1 MPTDTAVLERAL
13 IVMAVAMSLQTLL
26 FIGAAV
32 AAFVAWRR
40 AAAALEDAKAKAE
53 TQLAELRTYLDR
65 MAVTVED
72 TALALRRGT
81 ATADGLMT
89 DVRDA
94 MGTVGNTV
102 GSVASVV
109 SAPRAAL
116 AMGLWKG
123 IQIWRKRR
131 AAQQIAATATSDM

>member
-13 IVMAVAMSLQTLL
+13 VIMAIAMSIQTLL
-26 FIGAAV
+26 FVGAAV
-32 AAFVAWRR
+32 GAFMAWRR
-40 AAAALEDAKAKAE
+40 ASAALIEAREKAE
-53 TQLAELRTYLDR
+53 AQVAELRGYLDR
-65 MAVTVED
+65 MAVTVEQ

-81 ATADGLMT
+81 ATADDLMT

-131 AAQQIAATATSDM
+131 AAQRLAAEATSDM

>member
-1 MPTDTAVLERAL
+1 
-13 IVMAVAMSLQTLL
+13 MAIAMSIQTLL
-26 FIGAAV
+26 FVGAAIGA
-32 AAFVAWRR
+32 FIAWRR
-40 AAAALEDAKAKAE
+40 ASAALVEARVKAE
-53 TQLAELRTYLDR
+53 TQVAELRTYLDR
-65 MAVTVED
+65 MAVTVEE
-72 TALALRRGT
+72 TAQALRRGT
-81 ATADGLMT
+81 ATADDLMT

-131 AAQQIAATATSDM
+131 AAQRLAATATSDM

>member
-1 MPTDTAVLERAL
+1 
-13 IVMAVAMSLQTLL
+13 MAIAMAIQTLL
-26 FIGAAV
+26 FVGAAV
-32 AAFVAWRR
+32 GAFIAWRR
-40 AAAALEDAKAKAE
+40 ASEALVEARAAAEA
-53 TQLAELRTYLDR
+53 QVAELRGYLDR
-65 MAVTVED
+65 MAITVEE

-81 ATADGLMT
+81 ATADDLMT

-131 AAQQIAATATSDM
+131 AAQRIAATATSDM

>member
-13 IVMAVAMSLQTLL
+13 IVMAVAMSIQTLL

-32 AAFVAWRR
+32 GAFIAWRR
-40 AAAALEDAKAKAE
+40 AAASLEEARAKAE
-53 TQLAELRTYLDR
+53 TQVAELRGYLDR
-65 MAVTVED
+65 MAVTVEE
-72 TALALRRGT
+72 TARALRRGT
-81 ATADGLMT
+81 ATADDLMT

-131 AAQQIAATATSDM
+131 AAQRTAAPAALDM